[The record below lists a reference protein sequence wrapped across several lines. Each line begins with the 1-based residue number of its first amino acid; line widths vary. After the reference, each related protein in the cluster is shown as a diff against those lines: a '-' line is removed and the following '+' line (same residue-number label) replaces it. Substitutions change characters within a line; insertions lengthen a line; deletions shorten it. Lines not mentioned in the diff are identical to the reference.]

1 VFYYFYLFIATII
14 YIVALPFLF
23 LLHFKSKYKES
34 IPARFF
40 LKNNKPLTP
49 DGLHFHICSFG
60 EARAIKALVDK
71 FNKQD
76 LRFSATTQTGF
87 SVIKEYSTKE
97 SRYLP
102 FEIFLPFWQNR
113 QKALIVFEAELWY
126 MLFAVAKK
134 KDSKT
139 FLINAR
145 ISEKS
150 YKNYLRFKWFYK
162 KVFKNIDRVYAQSF
176 EDAKRLKAIGA
187 KHIKVNGN
195 IKFFNIAKATKEFPK
210 TKELVV
216 CAASTHNGEEELIL
230 KAFLELK
237 KLEDAQLIVV
247 PRHPERFDKVARLLE
262 KEALINNLTF
272 SRYTKSREFN
282 TDIVLID
289 IMGELIN
296 SYAISDIVILGGA
309 FANIG
314 GHNAAEAAQFG
325 CKIIS
330 GPNYYNQKDI
340 FKDIEGIEIS
350 EDFELKDKLI
360 NYRDLSKSKIDTKA
374 KIDELVEEL
383 KSVL

>member
-1 VFYYFYLFIATII
+1 MFYYFYLFIATII
-14 YIVALPFLF
+14 YIVALPFI
-23 LLHFKSKYKES
+23 LLLKFKSKYKES

-40 LKNNKPLTP
+40 LKNNKSLTP

-60 EARAIKALVDK
+60 EARAIKALVEK
-71 FNKQD
+71 FKKQD

-87 SVIKEYSTKE
+87 SVIKEYSSKE

-102 FEIFLPFWQNR
+102 FEIFLPFWQKR
-113 QKALIVFEAELWY
+113 QKALVVFEAELWY
-126 MLFAVAKK
+126 MLFAVAKRK
-134 KDSKT
+134 GSKT

-145 ISEKS
+145 ISENS
-150 YKNYLRFKWFYK
+150 YKNYLRFKWLYK
-162 KVFKNIDRVYAQSF
+162 RVFENIDRVYAQSF

-195 IKFFNIAKATKEFPK
+195 IKFFNIAKATKKFPK

-216 CAASTHNGEEELIL
+216 CAASTHEGEEELIL

-237 KLEDAQLIVV
+237 SLEDAQLIVV

-262 KEALINNLTF
+262 KEALINSLSF
-272 SRYTKSREFN
+272 SRYSNSREFN

-289 IMGELIN
+289 TMGELIN
-296 SYAISDIVILGGA
+296 SYAISDVVILGGA

-340 FKDIEGIEIS
+340 FKDIKGIEIA

-360 NYRDLSKSKIDTKA
+360 NYRDLPKAKIDTKA